1 MFWTILVLPFGSCFC
16 VTCLFMDNT
25 ISVLP
30 VFDRFSFC
38 AFVFIFFFFP
48 VLKKLKKMYLVL
60 IFIFL
65 QFKCCSWKPPMWI
78 VLFPSYL
85 LLLHSHGFISLLS
98 FYPVVSLFLSLDLYF
113 SHVFINSWNSFGLIL
128 F

>member
-1 MFWTILVLPFGSCFC
+1 MFCIILVLPFGSCFC
-16 VTCLFMDNT
+16 VTCLFKDST
-25 ISVLP
+25 VSVLP
-30 VFDRFSFC
+30 VFERFSFW
-38 AFVFIFFFFP
+38 AFIFIFFFFP
-48 VLKKLKKMYLVL
+48 VLKKLKKMYLVF

-85 LLLHSHGFISLLS
+85 LLLHLHAFISHLS
-98 FYPVVSLFLSLDLYF
+98 FYPVSLFILLNLYF
-113 SHVFINSWNSFGLIL
+113 THVFINSWNSFGLML